1 MKVRYTTIDVPENF
15 STKELFEAVKYR
27 TCVLLR
33 NSSYAKKWYLNQVHH
48 SINGETNI
56 LKTFIDRRKKEYKR
70 DKQ

>member
-1 MKVRYTTIDVPENF
+1 MKVRYTTIDVPKNF
-15 STKELFEAVKYR
+15 STKELFEAVKYW

-48 SINGETNI
+48 SINRETNI